1 MHTIP
6 TPINSKS
13 DSPASPYS
21 RTSACQV
28 MSSREIGDLTG
39 SSHDNVLKTIRSL
52 IQKGVVSSNETPYV
66 HPQNGQ
72 TYSEFLLSYR
82 DTMVVVSGYSVE
94 LRAKIID
101 RWQELEARVI
111 GQLQIPTSFAEALR
125 LAADQA
131 EQNQQLRQVV
141 QQQAPKV
148 AAIQRLAAAGG
159 AICISDA
166 AKQLQVKPAQLFTW
180 LQQNKWIFH
189 RGGSTRWIAFQ
200 PRINAGLMVHKVTA
214 LKPDEETGADRA
226 AFQPLITPKGLAL
239 LAEKNL
245 AALVKKV

>member
-101 RWQELEARVI
+101 RWQELEDQSQQAVA
-111 GQLQIPTSFAEALR
+111 IPRTLPDALR
-125 LAADQA
+125 LAAD
-131 EQNQQLRQVV
+131 
-141 QQQAPKV
+141 
-148 AAIQRLAAAGG
+148 LA
-159 AICISDA
+159 
-166 AKQLQVKPAQLFTW
+166 
-180 LQQNKWIFH
+180 
-189 RGGSTRWIAFQ
+189 
-200 PRINAGLMVHKVTA
+200 
-214 LKPDEETGADRA
+214 
-226 AFQPLITPKGLAL
+226 
-239 LAEKNL
+239 
-245 AALVKKV
+245 